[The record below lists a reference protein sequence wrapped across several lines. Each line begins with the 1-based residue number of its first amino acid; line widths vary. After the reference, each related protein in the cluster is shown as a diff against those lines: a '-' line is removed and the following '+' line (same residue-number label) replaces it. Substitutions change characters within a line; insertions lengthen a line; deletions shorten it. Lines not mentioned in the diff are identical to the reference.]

1 LQTRWT
7 FSLRWVDTSL
17 PRPRWRATANYRV
30 IPTVQIGAEYN
41 PVAGE
46 IGPLV
51 TWFLLTEGE
60 NRPAL
65 FLGTSSDRIGS
76 PEGKQ
81 AYYLTL
87 AKYLPVVRTSPYISL
102 NYSEWDEGWNVP
114 FGANVELGGGF
125 SLQPMYDGHRTH
137 ALATYANDRVSATM
151 IWAWLERAGFAVA
164 MGF

>member
-1 LQTRWT
+1 M
-7 FSLRWVDTSL
+7 
-17 PRPRWRATANYRV
+17 RV
-30 IPTVQIGAEYN
+30 IPTLQLGVEYN
-41 PVAGE
+41 LAAGE
-46 IGPLV
+46 LGPLA

-60 NRPAL
+60 RRPAL

-81 AYYLTL
+81 AYYLTVT
-87 AKYLPVVRTSPYISL
+87 KYLPPLRTSPYVSV

-137 ALATYANDRVSATM
+137 LLASYATQRYSATF
-151 IWAWLERAGFAVA
+151 IWAWLERAGVAVSA
-164 MGF
+164 GF